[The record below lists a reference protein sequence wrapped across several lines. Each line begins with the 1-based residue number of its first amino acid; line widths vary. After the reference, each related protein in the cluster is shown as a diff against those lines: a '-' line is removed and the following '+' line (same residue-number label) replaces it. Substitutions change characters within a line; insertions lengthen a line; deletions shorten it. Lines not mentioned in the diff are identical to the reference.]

1 MKIINLPI
9 YGIRVTIDKDG
20 CGTITSDLETKEKAI
35 EDKDY
40 NSAMDGI
47 ESLLLACACSG
58 VNIET
63 PAFLEAIETAVESCS
78 NNL

>member
-1 MKIINLPI
+1 MKEINLPI
-9 YGIRVTIDKDG
+9 YGIKVTLDSDG
-20 CGTITSDLETKEKAI
+20 SGTITSELQVKQDEVEN
-35 EDKDY
+35 EDF
-40 NSAMDGI
+40 NTAMDGI

-58 VNIET
+58 VDITT